1 MEYHRTSDQTLFD
14 NYSSDSENELEEQD
28 IVRNISELIDL
39 RMQLD
44 DMKIDGANYYRGIPI
59 DEELQNIED
68 ELHYYGW
75 YNN

>member
-14 NYSSDSENELEEQD
+14 NYSSESENELEEQD

-44 DMKIDGANYYRGIPI
+44 DMKIDGANYYRGIAI
-59 DEELQNIED
+59 DEELQNIEN
-68 ELHYYGW
+68 ELHYFGW
-75 YNN
+75 YDN

>member
-14 NYSSDSENELEEQD
+14 NYSSDSENELDEQD

-44 DMKIDGANYYRGIPI
+44 DMKIDGSNYYRGIPI

-75 YNN
+75 YDN

>member
-44 DMKIDGANYYRGIPI
+44 DMKIDGAKYYRGVPI

-75 YNN
+75 YDN

>member
-44 DMKIDGANYYRGIPI
+44 DMKIDGSNYYRGIPI

-75 YNN
+75 YDN